1 MNDFRFSGVPNAFG
15 SGRDPQEQEP
25 TRSRRRRSRKAS
37 AAPGFGSGSSKS
49 SGAPQAPGGSGFG
62 SGAQGSGPSGAR
74 GSAGFGSGSSGS
86 PGTWGSAGFGSG
98 APGSGAPQA
107 SGAPGPSGFSGS
119 SGAPGAGA
127 PGFGTA
133 SPGTSAPA
141 SPGGITAFFRS
152 FRASRTSDQAADGTG
167 GQAADGT
174 SGQAADSAGSPV
186 RSSRTT
192 RPAVVLCVLGLAGI
206 AWGSYHFLASID
218 VFGVVFSGASLIHL
232 TDVLLA
238 TLSALLVFL
247 ALLLSVRG
255 MVVSRPRRV
264 PAVVF
269 AAALL
274 LPLPVAVGSLL
285 LGAEALKDNV
295 VDDAWDYVGQ
305 VSPQDVDT
313 VYDQLEGY
321 GIRIPGREEVH
332 RILTATAP

>member
-1 MNDFRFSGVPNAFG
+1 MNDFHFSGVPNAFG

-25 TRSRRRRSRKAS
+25 TRSRRRRGRKAS
-37 AAPGFGSGSSKS
+37 AVPGFGSGSS
-49 SGAPQAPGGSGFG
+49 GS

-74 GSAGFGSGSSGS
+74 
-86 PGTWGSAGFGSG
+86 GSAGFGSG

-107 SGAPGPSGFSGS
+107 SGAPGPSGFSEP
-119 SGAPGAGA
+119 SGPAGA

-141 SPGGITAFFRS
+141 SPGGLTTFFRS
-152 FRASRTSDQAADGTG
+152 FRASRTSDQAADG
-167 GQAADGT
+167 
-174 SGQAADSAGSPV
+174 AGSPV

-238 TLSALLVFL
+238 TLSALLVLL

-295 VDDAWDYVGQ
+295 VDDAWNYVGQ

-332 RILTATAP
+332 RILTTMTS

>member
-1 MNDFRFSGVPNAFG
+1 MNDFHFSGVPNAFG

-25 TRSRRRRSRKAS
+25 TRSRRRRGRKAS
-37 AAPGFGSGSSKS
+37 AVPGFGSGSSGS
-49 SGAPQAPGGSGFG
+49 SGAPQASGGSGFG
-62 SGAQGSGPSGAR
+62 SGAPGSGPSGAR
-74 GSAGFGSGSSGS
+74 GSAGFGSGAPGAGGS
-86 PGTWGSAGFGSG
+86 GFG
-98 APGSGAPQA
+98 AGAPQA
-107 SGAPGPSGFSGS
+107 SGAPGPSGFSEP
-119 SGAPGAGA
+119 SGPAGA

-141 SPGGITAFFRS
+141 SPGGLTTFFRS
-152 FRASRTSDQAADGTG
+152 FRASRTSDQAADG
-167 GQAADGT
+167 
-174 SGQAADSAGSPV
+174 AGSPV

-238 TLSALLVFL
+238 TLSALLVLL

-264 PAVVF
+264 PVVVF
-269 AAALL
+269 VAALL

-295 VDDAWDYVGQ
+295 VDDAWNYVGQ

-332 RILTATAP
+332 RILTTMTS

>member
-1 MNDFRFSGVPNAFG
+1 MNDFHFSGVPNAFG

-25 TRSRRRRSRKAS
+25 TRSRRRRGRKAS
-37 AAPGFGSGSSKS
+37 AVPGFGSGSSGS
-49 SGAPQAPGGSGFG
+49 SGAPQASGGSGFG

-74 GSAGFGSGSSGS
+74 
-86 PGTWGSAGFGSG
+86 GSAGFGSG

-107 SGAPGPSGFSGS
+107 SGAPGPSGFSEP
-119 SGAPGAGA
+119 SGPAGA

-141 SPGGITAFFRS
+141 SPGGLTTFFRS
-152 FRASRTSDQAADGTG
+152 FRASRTSD
-167 GQAADGT
+167 
-174 SGQAADSAGSPV
+174 QAADSAGSPV

-238 TLSALLVFL
+238 TLSALLVLL

-264 PAVVF
+264 PVVVF
-269 AAALL
+269 VAALL

-295 VDDAWDYVGQ
+295 VDDAWDYVGR

-332 RILTATAP
+332 RILTTMTS

>member
-1 MNDFRFSGVPNAFG
+1 MNDFHFSGVPNAFG

-25 TRSRRRRSRKAS
+25 TRSRRRRGRKAS

-49 SGAPQAPGGSGFG
+49 SGAPQASGGSGFG

-74 GSAGFGSGSSGS
+74 GSAGFGSG
-86 PGTWGSAGFGSG
+86 

-107 SGAPGPSGFSGS
+107 SGAPGSSGS

-141 SPGGITAFFRS
+141 SPGGLTAFFRS
-152 FRASRTSDQAADGTG
+152 FRASRTSDQAADG
-167 GQAADGT
+167 
-174 SGQAADSAGSPV
+174 AGSPV

-238 TLSALLVFL
+238 TLSALLVLL

-264 PAVVF
+264 PVVVF
-269 AAALL
+269 VAALL

-295 VDDAWDYVGQ
+295 VDDAWNYVGQ

-332 RILTATAP
+332 RILTTMTS

>member
-1 MNDFRFSGVPNAFG
+1 MNDFHFSGVPNAFG

-25 TRSRRRRSRKAS
+25 TRSRRRRGRKAS
-37 AAPGFGSGSSKS
+37 AVPGFGSGSSGS
-49 SGAPQAPGGSGFG
+49 SGAPQASGGSGFG

-86 PGTWGSAGFGSG
+86 SGSPGAWGSAGFGSG

-127 PGFGTA
+127 PGFGAA

-141 SPGGITAFFRS
+141 SPGGLTAFFRS
-152 FRASRTSDQAADGTG
+152 FRASRTS
-167 GQAADGT
+167 GQAAD
-174 SGQAADSAGSPV
+174 DAGSPV

-238 TLSALLVFL
+238 TLSALLVLL

-264 PAVVF
+264 PVVVF
-269 AAALL
+269 VAALL

-295 VDDAWDYVGQ
+295 VDDAWNYAGR

-332 RILTATAP
+332 RILTTMTS

>member
-25 TRSRRRRSRKAS
+25 TRSRRRRGRKAS
-37 AAPGFGSGSSKS
+37 AVPGFGSGSSKS

-86 PGTWGSAGFGSG
+86 LGTWGSAGFGSG

-141 SPGGITAFFRS
+141 SPGGLTAFFRSFRS
-152 FRASRTSDQAADGTG
+152 FRASRTSDQAAD
-167 GQAADGT
+167 D
-174 SGQAADSAGSPV
+174 AGSPV

-192 RPAVVLCVLGLAGI
+192 RPAVVLCVLGLVGI

>member
-1 MNDFRFSGVPNAFG
+1 MNDFHFSGVPNAFG

-25 TRSRRRRSRKAS
+25 TRSRRRRGRKAS
-37 AAPGFGSGSSKS
+37 AVPGFGSGSSGS
-49 SGAPQAPGGSGFG
+49 SGAPQASGGSGFG

-86 PGTWGSAGFGSG
+86 SGSPGAWGSAGF
-98 APGSGAPQA
+98 GSGAPQA
-107 SGAPGPSGFSGS
+107 SGAPGPSGFSEP
-119 SGAPGAGA
+119 SGPAGA

-141 SPGGITAFFRS
+141 SPGGLTTFFRS
-152 FRASRTSDQAADGTG
+152 FRASRTSGQAADGTG

-174 SGQAADSAGSPV
+174 SDQAADSAGSPV

-238 TLSALLVFL
+238 TLSALLVLL

-264 PAVVF
+264 PVVVF
-269 AAALL
+269 VAALL

-295 VDDAWDYVGQ
+295 VDDAWDYVGR

-332 RILTATAP
+332 RILTTMTS

>member
-1 MNDFRFSGVPNAFG
+1 MNDFHFSGVPNAFG

-86 PGTWGSAGFGSG
+86 SGSPGAWGSAGFGSG

-141 SPGGITAFFRS
+141 SPGTPAPVSPGGLTAFFRS
-152 FRASRTSDQAADGTG
+152 FRASRTS
-167 GQAADGT
+167 GQAAD
-174 SGQAADSAGSPV
+174 DAGSPV

-192 RPAVVLCVLGLAGI
+192 RPAVVLCVLGLVGI

-274 LPLPVAVGSLL
+274 LPLPVAAGSLL

-332 RILTATAP
+332 RILTTMTS

>member
-1 MNDFRFSGVPNAFG
+1 MNDFHFSGVPNAFG

-37 AAPGFGSGSSKS
+37 AAPGFGSGSSGS
-49 SGAPQAPGGSGFG
+49 SGAPQASGGSGFG

-86 PGTWGSAGFGSG
+86 SGSPGAWGSAGFGSG

-141 SPGGITAFFRS
+141 SPGGLTTFFRS
-152 FRASRTSDQAADGTG
+152 FRASRTSDQAADG
-167 GQAADGT
+167 
-174 SGQAADSAGSPV
+174 AGSPV

-274 LPLPVAVGSLL
+274 LPLPVAVGSLI

-295 VDDAWDYVGQ
+295 VDDAWNYVGQ

-332 RILTATAP
+332 RILTTMTS

>member
-1 MNDFRFSGVPNAFG
+1 MNDFRFSGIPNAFG

-49 SGAPQAPGGSGFG
+49 SGAPQASGGSGFG

-74 GSAGFGSGSSGS
+74 
-86 PGTWGSAGFGSG
+86 GSAGFGSG

-141 SPGGITAFFRS
+141 SPGGLTAFFRS
-152 FRASRTSDQAADGTG
+152 FRASRTSDQAADG
-167 GQAADGT
+167 
-174 SGQAADSAGSPV
+174 AGSPV

-238 TLSALLVFL
+238 TLSALLVLL

-264 PAVVF
+264 PVVVF
-269 AAALL
+269 VAALL

-295 VDDAWDYVGQ
+295 VDDAWDYVGR

-332 RILTATAP
+332 RILTTMTS

>member
-37 AAPGFGSGSSKS
+37 AAPGFGSGSSGS

-152 FRASRTSDQAADGTG
+152 FRASRTSDQAADD
-167 GQAADGT
+167 A
-174 SGQAADSAGSPV
+174 SSPV

-192 RPAVVLCVLGLAGI
+192 RPAVVLCVLGLVGI

>member
-86 PGTWGSAGFGSG
+86 PGAWGSAGFGSG

-107 SGAPGPSGFSGS
+107 SSAPGSSGFSGS

-141 SPGGITAFFRS
+141 SPGGLTAFFRS
-152 FRASRTSDQAADGTG
+152 FRASRTS
-167 GQAADGT
+167 GQAADG
-174 SGQAADSAGSPV
+174 AGSPV

-192 RPAVVLCVLGLAGI
+192 RPAVVLCVLGLVGI

-295 VDDAWDYVGQ
+295 VDDAWDYVGR

>member
-1 MNDFRFSGVPNAFG
+1 MNDFHFSGVPNAFG

-25 TRSRRRRSRKAS
+25 TRSRRRRGRKAS
-37 AAPGFGSGSSKS
+37 AVPGFGSGSSGS
-49 SGAPQAPGGSGFG
+49 SGAPGAGGSGFG
-62 SGAQGSGPSGAR
+62 SGAQGSGPSGAP
-74 GSAGFGSGSSGS
+74 GSAGFGSGSSGTSGS
-86 PGTWGSAGFGSG
+86 PGWGSAGFGSG
-98 APGSGAPQA
+98 APGAGGSGFGAGAPQA
-107 SGAPGPSGFSGS
+107 SGAPGS
-119 SGAPGAGA
+119 SGPAGA

-141 SPGGITAFFRS
+141 SPGGLTASSRVARFFRAAHAAVS
-152 FRASRTSDQAADGTG
+152 SRSSRVG
-167 GQAADGT
+167 GQAAD
-174 SGQAADSAGSPV
+174 DAGSPV

-274 LPLPVAVGSLL
+274 LPLPVAVGSLI

-295 VDDAWDYVGQ
+295 VDDAWNYVGQ

-332 RILTATAP
+332 RILTTMTS

>member
-1 MNDFRFSGVPNAFG
+1 MNDFHFSGVPNAFG

-25 TRSRRRRSRKAS
+25 TRSRRRRGRQAS
-37 AAPGFGSGSSKS
+37 AVPGFGSGSSGS
-49 SGAPQAPGGSGFG
+49 SGAPQASGGSGFG

-74 GSAGFGSGSSGS
+74 
-86 PGTWGSAGFGSG
+86 GSAGFGSG

-107 SGAPGPSGFSGS
+107 SGAPGPSGFSEP
-119 SGAPGAGA
+119 SGPAGA

-141 SPGGITAFFRS
+141 SPGGLTTFFRS
-152 FRASRTSDQAADGTG
+152 FRASRTSD
-167 GQAADGT
+167 
-174 SGQAADSAGSPV
+174 QAADSAGSPV

-238 TLSALLVFL
+238 TLSALLVLL

-295 VDDAWDYVGQ
+295 VDDAWNYAGR

-321 GIRIPGREEVH
+321 GIRIPGRGEGH
-332 RILTATAP
+332 RVLTATAP

>member
-1 MNDFRFSGVPNAFG
+1 MNDFRFSGIPNAFG

-86 PGTWGSAGFGSG
+86 PGAWGSAGFGSG

-141 SPGGITAFFRS
+141 SPGGLTAFFRS
-152 FRASRTSDQAADGTG
+152 FRASRTS
-167 GQAADGT
+167 GQAAD
-174 SGQAADSAGSPV
+174 DAGSPV

-192 RPAVVLCVLGLAGI
+192 RPAVVLCVLGLVGI

>member
-1 MNDFRFSGVPNAFG
+1 MNDFHFSGVPNAFG

-25 TRSRRRRSRKAS
+25 TRSRRRRGRKAS
-37 AAPGFGSGSSKS
+37 AVPGFGSGSSGS
-49 SGAPQAPGGSGFG
+49 SGAPQASGGSGFG

-74 GSAGFGSGSSGS
+74 
-86 PGTWGSAGFGSG
+86 GSAGFGSG

-107 SGAPGPSGFSGS
+107 SGAPGPSGFSEP
-119 SGAPGAGA
+119 SGPAGA

-141 SPGGITAFFRS
+141 SPGGLTTFFRS
-152 FRASRTSDQAADGTG
+152 FRASRVG
-167 GQAADGT
+167 GQAAD
-174 SGQAADSAGSPV
+174 DAGSPV

-274 LPLPVAVGSLL
+274 LPLPVAVGSLI

-295 VDDAWDYVGQ
+295 VDDAWNYVGQ

-332 RILTATAP
+332 RILTTMTS

>member
-1 MNDFRFSGVPNAFG
+1 MNDFHFSGVPNAFG

-25 TRSRRRRSRKAS
+25 TRSRRRRGRKAS
-37 AAPGFGSGSSKS
+37 AVPGFGSGSSGS

-152 FRASRTSDQAADGTG
+152 FRASRTSDQAADG
-167 GQAADGT
+167 
-174 SGQAADSAGSPV
+174 AGSPV

-274 LPLPVAVGSLL
+274 LPLPVAVGSLI

-295 VDDAWDYVGQ
+295 VDDAWNYVGQ

-332 RILTATAP
+332 RILTTMTS

>member
-1 MNDFRFSGVPNAFG
+1 MNDFHFSGVPNAFG

-25 TRSRRRRSRKAS
+25 TRSRRRRGRKAS
-37 AAPGFGSGSSKS
+37 AVPEFGSGSSGS

-62 SGAQGSGPSGAR
+62 SGAPGSGPSGAR

-86 PGTWGSAGFGSG
+86 SGSLGTWGSAGFGSG

-127 PGFGTA
+127 PGFGAA

-141 SPGGITAFFRS
+141 SPGGLTAFFRS
-152 FRASRTSDQAADGTG
+152 FRASRTS
-167 GQAADGT
+167 GQAAD
-174 SGQAADSAGSPV
+174 DAGSPV

-238 TLSALLVFL
+238 TLSALLVLL

-264 PAVVF
+264 PVVVF
-269 AAALL
+269 VAALL

-295 VDDAWDYVGQ
+295 VDDAWNYAGR

-332 RILTATAP
+332 RILTTMTS

>member
-1 MNDFRFSGVPNAFG
+1 MNDFRFSGIPNAFG

-86 PGTWGSAGFGSG
+86 PGAWGSAGFGSG

-107 SGAPGPSGFSGS
+107 SSAPGSSGFSGS

-141 SPGGITAFFRS
+141 SPGGLTAFFRS
-152 FRASRTSDQAADGTG
+152 FRASRTS
-167 GQAADGT
+167 GQAADG
-174 SGQAADSAGSPV
+174 AGSPV

-192 RPAVVLCVLGLAGI
+192 RPAVVLCVLGLVGI

-295 VDDAWDYVGQ
+295 VDDAWDYVGR

>member
-1 MNDFRFSGVPNAFG
+1 MNDFHFSGVPNAFG

-25 TRSRRRRSRKAS
+25 TRSRRRRGRKAS
-37 AAPGFGSGSSKS
+37 AVPGFGSGSSGS

-86 PGTWGSAGFGSG
+86 SGSPGAWGSAGFGSG

-107 SGAPGPSGFSGS
+107 SGAPGPSGFSEP
-119 SGAPGAGA
+119 SGPSGA

-141 SPGGITAFFRS
+141 SPGGLTAFFRS
-152 FRASRTSDQAADGTG
+152 FRASRTSDQAADG
-167 GQAADGT
+167 
-174 SGQAADSAGSPV
+174 AGSPV

-192 RPAVVLCVLGLAGI
+192 RPAVVLCVLGLVGI

>member
-1 MNDFRFSGVPNAFG
+1 MNDFHFSGVPNAFG

-25 TRSRRRRSRKAS
+25 TRSRRRRGRKAS
-37 AAPGFGSGSSKS
+37 AVPGFGSGSSGS
-49 SGAPQAPGGSGFG
+49 SGAPGAGGSGFG
-62 SGAQGSGPSGAR
+62 SGAPGSGPSGAR
-74 GSAGFGSGSSGS
+74 GSASFGSGSSGS
-86 PGTWGSAGFGSG
+86 SGSLGTWGSAGFGSG
-98 APGSGAPQA
+98 APGSG
-107 SGAPGPSGFSGS
+107 SSGFSGS
-119 SGAPGAGA
+119 SGSSGA
-127 PGFGTA
+127 PGFGAA
-133 SPGTSAPA
+133 SPGTPAPVSPSGLTA
-141 SPGGITAFFRS
+141 SSRTS
-152 FRASRTSDQAADGTG
+152 RASR
-167 GQAADGT
+167 T
-174 SGQAADSAGSPV
+174 SGQAADDAGSPV

-274 LPLPVAVGSLL
+274 LPLPVAVGSLI

-295 VDDAWDYVGQ
+295 VDDAWNYVGQ

-332 RILTATAP
+332 RILTTMTS

>member
-1 MNDFRFSGVPNAFG
+1 MNDFHFSGVPNAFG

-25 TRSRRRRSRKAS
+25 TRSRRRRGRKAS
-37 AAPGFGSGSSKS
+37 AVPGFGSGSSGS
-49 SGAPQAPGGSGFG
+49 SGAPQASGGSGFG

-86 PGTWGSAGFGSG
+86 SGSPGAWGSAGFGSG

-107 SGAPGPSGFSGS
+107 SGAPGPSGFSEP
-119 SGAPGAGA
+119 SGPSGA

-141 SPGGITAFFRS
+141 SPGGLTAFFRSFRS
-152 FRASRTSDQAADGTG
+152 FRASRTSDQVADG
-167 GQAADGT
+167 
-174 SGQAADSAGSPV
+174 AGSPV

-192 RPAVVLCVLGLAGI
+192 RPAVVLCVLGLVGI

>member
-1 MNDFRFSGVPNAFG
+1 MNDFHFSGVPNAFG

-25 TRSRRRRSRKAS
+25 TRSRRRRGRKAS
-37 AAPGFGSGSSKS
+37 AVPGFGSGSSGS
-49 SGAPQAPGGSGFG
+49 SGAPQASGGSGFG

-74 GSAGFGSGSSGS
+74 GSAGFGSGSSGTSGS
-86 PGTWGSAGFGSG
+86 PGWGSAGF
-98 APGSGAPQA
+98 GSGAPQA
-107 SGAPGPSGFSGS
+107 SGAPGPSGFSEP
-119 SGAPGAGA
+119 SGPAGA

-141 SPGGITAFFRS
+141 SPGGLTTFFRS
-152 FRASRTSDQAADGTG
+152 FRASRTSDQAADG
-167 GQAADGT
+167 
-174 SGQAADSAGSPV
+174 AGSPV

-274 LPLPVAVGSLL
+274 LPLPVAVGSLI

-295 VDDAWDYVGQ
+295 VDDAWNYVGQ

-332 RILTATAP
+332 RILTTMTS

>member
-1 MNDFRFSGVPNAFG
+1 MNDFHFSGVPNAFG

-25 TRSRRRRSRKAS
+25 TRSRRRRGRKAS
-37 AAPGFGSGSSKS
+37 AVPGFGSGSSGS
-49 SGAPQAPGGSGFG
+49 SGAPQASGGSGFG

-86 PGTWGSAGFGSG
+86 PGAWGSAGFGSGAPGSG

-119 SGAPGAGA
+119 SGSSGA
-127 PGFGTA
+127 PGFGAA

-141 SPGGITAFFRS
+141 SPGGLTAFFRS
-152 FRASRTSDQAADGTG
+152 FRASRTS
-167 GQAADGT
+167 GQAAD
-174 SGQAADSAGSPV
+174 DAGSPV

-238 TLSALLVFL
+238 TLSALLVLL

-295 VDDAWDYVGQ
+295 VDDAWNYAGR
-305 VSPQDVDT
+305 VSPQVVDT

-332 RILTATAP
+332 RILTTTTS

>member
-1 MNDFRFSGVPNAFG
+1 MNDFHFSGVPNAFG

-25 TRSRRRRSRKAS
+25 TRSRRRRGRKAS
-37 AAPGFGSGSSKS
+37 AVPGFGSGSSGS
-49 SGAPQAPGGSGFG
+49 SGAPQASGGSGFG

-74 GSAGFGSGSSGS
+74 GSAGFGSGSSGTSGS
-86 PGTWGSAGFGSG
+86 PGWGSAGFGSG
-98 APGSGAPQA
+98 APGAGGSGFGAGAPQA
-107 SGAPGPSGFSGS
+107 SGAPGPSGFSEP
-119 SGAPGAGA
+119 SGPSGA

-141 SPGGITAFFRS
+141 SPGGLTAFFRS
-152 FRASRTSDQAADGTG
+152 FRASRTSDQVADG
-167 GQAADGT
+167 
-174 SGQAADSAGSPV
+174 AGSPV

-192 RPAVVLCVLGLAGI
+192 RPAVVLCVLGLVGI

>member
-133 SPGTSAPA
+133 SPGTPAPA
-141 SPGGITAFFRS
+141 SPGGLTAFFRS
-152 FRASRTSDQAADGTG
+152 FRASRTSDQAAD
-167 GQAADGT
+167 D
-174 SGQAADSAGSPV
+174 AGSPV

-192 RPAVVLCVLGLAGI
+192 RPAVVLCVLGLVGI

-274 LPLPVAVGSLL
+274 LPLPVAVGSLI

-295 VDDAWDYVGQ
+295 VDDAWNYVGQ

-332 RILTATAP
+332 RILTTMTS

>member
-1 MNDFRFSGVPNAFG
+1 MNDFHFSGVPNAFG

-25 TRSRRRRSRKAS
+25 TRSRRRRGRKAS
-37 AAPGFGSGSSKS
+37 AVPGFGSGSSGS
-49 SGAPQAPGGSGFG
+49 SGAPQASGGSGFG

-74 GSAGFGSGSSGS
+74 
-86 PGTWGSAGFGSG
+86 GSAGFGSG

-107 SGAPGPSGFSGS
+107 SGAPGPSGFSEP
-119 SGAPGAGA
+119 SGPAGA

-141 SPGGITAFFRS
+141 SPGGLTAFFRS
-152 FRASRTSDQAADGTG
+152 FRASRTSDQAADG
-167 GQAADGT
+167 
-174 SGQAADSAGSPV
+174 AGSPV

-192 RPAVVLCVLGLAGI
+192 RPAVVLCVLGLVGI

>member
-1 MNDFRFSGVPNAFG
+1 
-15 SGRDPQEQEP
+15 
-25 TRSRRRRSRKAS
+25 
-37 AAPGFGSGSSKS
+37 
-49 SGAPQAPGGSGFG
+49 
-62 SGAQGSGPSGAR
+62 
-74 GSAGFGSGSSGS
+74 
-86 PGTWGSAGFGSG
+86 
-98 APGSGAPQA
+98 
-107 SGAPGPSGFSGS
+107 
-119 SGAPGAGA
+119 
-127 PGFGTA
+127 
-133 SPGTSAPA
+133 
-141 SPGGITAFFRS
+141 
-152 FRASRTSDQAADGTG
+152 
-167 GQAADGT
+167 
-174 SGQAADSAGSPV
+174 V

-274 LPLPVAVGSLL
+274 LPLPVAAGSLL

>member
-1 MNDFRFSGVPNAFG
+1 MNDFHFSGVPNAFG

-25 TRSRRRRSRKAS
+25 TRSRRRRGRKAS
-37 AAPGFGSGSSKS
+37 AVPGFGSGSSGS
-49 SGAPQAPGGSGFG
+49 SGAPGAGGSG
-62 SGAQGSGPSGAR
+62 APGSGPSGAR

-86 PGTWGSAGFGSG
+86 SGSLGTWGSAGFGSG
-98 APGSGAPQA
+98 APGSGS
-107 SGAPGPSGFSGS
+107 SGSSGFSGS
-119 SGAPGAGA
+119 SGSSGA
-127 PGFGTA
+127 PGFGAA
-133 SPGTSAPA
+133 SPGTPAPVSPSGLTA
-141 SPGGITAFFRS
+141 SSRTS
-152 FRASRTSDQAADGTG
+152 RASR
-167 GQAADGT
+167 T
-174 SGQAADSAGSPV
+174 SGQAADDAGSPV

-274 LPLPVAVGSLL
+274 LPLPVAVGSLI

-295 VDDAWDYVGQ
+295 VDDAWNYVGQ

-332 RILTATAP
+332 RILTTMTS

>member
-1 MNDFRFSGVPNAFG
+1 MNDFRFSGIPNAFG

-74 GSAGFGSGSSGS
+74 GSAGFGSGAPGAGGS
-86 PGTWGSAGFGSG
+86 GFG
-98 APGSGAPQA
+98 AGAPQA
-107 SGAPGPSGFSGS
+107 SGAPGPSGFSEP
-119 SGAPGAGA
+119 SGPAGA

-141 SPGGITAFFRS
+141 SPGGLTAFFRS
-152 FRASRTSDQAADGTG
+152 FRASRTSDQAAD
-167 GQAADGT
+167 D
-174 SGQAADSAGSPV
+174 AGSPV

-192 RPAVVLCVLGLAGI
+192 RPAVVLCVLGLVGI

-274 LPLPVAVGSLL
+274 LPLPVAAGSLL

-295 VDDAWDYVGQ
+295 VDDAWDYVGR

-332 RILTATAP
+332 RILTTMTS

>member
-1 MNDFRFSGVPNAFG
+1 MNDFHFSGVPNAFG

-25 TRSRRRRSRKAS
+25 TRSRRRRGRKAS
-37 AAPGFGSGSSKS
+37 AVPGFGSGSSGS
-49 SGAPQAPGGSGFG
+49 SGAPQASGGSGFG

-74 GSAGFGSGSSGS
+74 GSAGFGSGSSGTSGS
-86 PGTWGSAGFGSG
+86 PGWGSAGFGSG
-98 APGSGAPQA
+98 APG
-107 SGAPGPSGFSGS
+107 
-119 SGAPGAGA
+119 AGA
-127 PGFGTA
+127 QGFGTA
-133 SPGTSAPA
+133 SPGTSAAA
-141 SPGGITAFFRS
+141 SPGGLTAFFRS
-152 FRASRTSDQAADGTG
+152 FRASRTSDQAAD
-167 GQAADGT
+167 D
-174 SGQAADSAGSPV
+174 AGSPV

-192 RPAVVLCVLGLAGI
+192 RPAVVLCVLGLVGI

-274 LPLPVAVGSLL
+274 LPLPVAVGSLI

-295 VDDAWDYVGQ
+295 VDDAWNYVGQ

-332 RILTATAP
+332 RILTTMTS

>member
-1 MNDFRFSGVPNAFG
+1 MNDFHFSGVPNAFG

-25 TRSRRRRSRKAS
+25 TRSRRRRGRKAS
-37 AAPGFGSGSSKS
+37 AVPGFGSGSSGS

-62 SGAQGSGPSGAR
+62 SGAPGSGPSGAR

-86 PGTWGSAGFGSG
+86 SGSLGTWGSAGFGSG

-127 PGFGTA
+127 PGFGAA
-133 SPGTSAPA
+133 SPGTPAPVSPSGLTA
-141 SPGGITAFFRS
+141 SSRTS
-152 FRASRTSDQAADGTG
+152 RASR
-167 GQAADGT
+167 T
-174 SGQAADSAGSPV
+174 SGQAADDAGSPV

-192 RPAVVLCVLGLAGI
+192 RPAVVLCVLGLVGI

-274 LPLPVAVGSLL
+274 LPLPVAVGSLI

-295 VDDAWDYVGQ
+295 VDDAWNYVGQ

-332 RILTATAP
+332 RILTTMTS

>member
-1 MNDFRFSGVPNAFG
+1 MNDFHFSGVPNAFG

-25 TRSRRRRSRKAS
+25 TRSRRRRGRKAS
-37 AAPGFGSGSSKS
+37 AVPGFGSGSSGS
-49 SGAPQAPGGSGFG
+49 SGAPQASGGSGFG

-74 GSAGFGSGSSGS
+74 
-86 PGTWGSAGFGSG
+86 GSAGFGSG

-127 PGFGTA
+127 PGFGAA
-133 SPGTSAPA
+133 SPGTPAPV
-141 SPGGITAFFRS
+141 SPGGLTAFFRS
-152 FRASRTSDQAADGTG
+152 FRASRTS
-167 GQAADGT
+167 GQAAD
-174 SGQAADSAGSPV
+174 DAGSPV

-238 TLSALLVFL
+238 TLSALLVLL

-264 PAVVF
+264 PVVVF
-269 AAALL
+269 VAALL

-295 VDDAWDYVGQ
+295 VDDAWNYAGR

-332 RILTATAP
+332 RILTTMTS

>member
-25 TRSRRRRSRKAS
+25 TRSRRRRGRKAS
-37 AAPGFGSGSSKS
+37 AVP
-49 SGAPQAPGGSGFG
+49 GFG

-86 PGTWGSAGFGSG
+86 LGTWGSAGFGSG

-141 SPGGITAFFRS
+141 SPGGLTAFFRSFRS
-152 FRASRTSDQAADGTG
+152 FRASRTSDQAAD
-167 GQAADGT
+167 D
-174 SGQAADSAGSPV
+174 AGSPV

-192 RPAVVLCVLGLAGI
+192 RPAVVLCVLGLVGI

>member
-1 MNDFRFSGVPNAFG
+1 MNDFHFSGVPNAFG

-25 TRSRRRRSRKAS
+25 TRSRRRRGRKAS
-37 AAPGFGSGSSKS
+37 AVPGFGSGSSGS
-49 SGAPQAPGGSGFG
+49 SGAPQASGGSGFG

-86 PGTWGSAGFGSG
+86 PGAWGSAGFGSGAPGSG

-119 SGAPGAGA
+119 SGSSGA
-127 PGFGTA
+127 PGFGAA

-141 SPGGITAFFRS
+141 SPGGLTAFFRS
-152 FRASRTSDQAADGTG
+152 FRASRTS
-167 GQAADGT
+167 GQAAD
-174 SGQAADSAGSPV
+174 DAGSPV

-238 TLSALLVFL
+238 TLSALLVLL

-264 PAVVF
+264 PVVVF
-269 AAALL
+269 VAALL

-295 VDDAWDYVGQ
+295 VDDAWNYAGR

-332 RILTATAP
+332 RILTTMTS

>member
-1 MNDFRFSGVPNAFG
+1 MNDFHFSGVPNAFG

-25 TRSRRRRSRKAS
+25 TRSRRRRGRKAS
-37 AAPGFGSGSSKS
+37 AVPGFGSGSSGS
-49 SGAPQAPGGSGFG
+49 SGAPQASGGSGFG

-74 GSAGFGSGSSGS
+74 GSAGFGSGAPGAGGS
-86 PGTWGSAGFGSG
+86 GFG
-98 APGSGAPQA
+98 AGAPQA
-107 SGAPGPSGFSGS
+107 SGAPGPSGFSEP
-119 SGAPGAGA
+119 SGPAGA

-141 SPGGITAFFRS
+141 SPGGLTTFFRS
-152 FRASRTSDQAADGTG
+152 FRASRTSDQAADG
-167 GQAADGT
+167 
-174 SGQAADSAGSPV
+174 AGSPV

-238 TLSALLVFL
+238 TLSALLVLL

-264 PAVVF
+264 PVVVF
-269 AAALL
+269 VAALL

-295 VDDAWDYVGQ
+295 VDDAWNYVGQ

-332 RILTATAP
+332 RILTTMTS

>member
-1 MNDFRFSGVPNAFG
+1 MNDFHFSGVPNAFG

-25 TRSRRRRSRKAS
+25 TRSRRRRGRKAS
-37 AAPGFGSGSSKS
+37 AVPGFGSGSSGS
-49 SGAPQAPGGSGFG
+49 SGAPGAGGSGFG

-86 PGTWGSAGFGSG
+86 SGSPGAWGSAGFGSGAPGSG

-107 SGAPGPSGFSGS
+107 SGAPGPSGFSEP
-119 SGAPGAGA
+119 SGPAGA

-141 SPGGITAFFRS
+141 SPGTPAPVSPGGLTAFFRS
-152 FRASRTSDQAADGTG
+152 FRASRTS
-167 GQAADGT
+167 GQAAD
-174 SGQAADSAGSPV
+174 DAGSPV

>member
-1 MNDFRFSGVPNAFG
+1 MNDFHFSGVPNAFG

-25 TRSRRRRSRKAS
+25 TRSRRRRGRKAS
-37 AAPGFGSGSSKS
+37 AVPGFGSGSSGS

-62 SGAQGSGPSGAR
+62 S
-74 GSAGFGSGSSGS
+74 
-86 PGTWGSAGFGSG
+86 
-98 APGSGAPQA
+98 
-107 SGAPGPSGFSGS
+107 
-119 SGAPGAGA
+119 GA

-152 FRASRTSDQAADGTG
+152 FRASRTSDQAAD
-167 GQAADGT
+167 
-174 SGQAADSAGSPV
+174 SAGSPV

-192 RPAVVLCVLGLAGI
+192 RPAVVLCVLGLVGI

-295 VDDAWDYVGQ
+295 VDDAWDYVGR
-305 VSPQDVDT
+305 VSPQDVDI